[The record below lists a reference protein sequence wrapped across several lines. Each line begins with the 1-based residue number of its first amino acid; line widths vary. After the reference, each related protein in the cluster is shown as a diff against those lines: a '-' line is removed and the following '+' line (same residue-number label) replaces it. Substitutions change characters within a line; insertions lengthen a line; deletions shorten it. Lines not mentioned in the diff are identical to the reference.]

1 MQAKWCITCFLP
13 YQFLKIQNI
22 LYDPQTEYPIAFACD
37 DDNLLLMLIFIL
49 LKINNSS
56 QMQVAQNSLA
66 EVRLTEAAKMRAG
79 SYSGG
84 MKRRLSV
91 AIALIGDPKLV
102 ILDEPVRR

>member
-1 MQAKWCITCFLP
+1 MDSAFLQECF
-13 YQFLKIQNI
+13 Y
-22 LYDPQTEYPIAFACD
+22 E
-37 DDNLLLMLIFIL
+37 
-49 LKINNSS
+49 
-56 QMQVAQNSLA
+56 MQVVEKSLA

-102 ILDEPVRR
+102 ILDEPVCSWNFFLYCSFFCCVFIASHIS

>member
-1 MQAKWCITCFLP
+1 
-13 YQFLKIQNI
+13 
-22 LYDPQTEYPIAFACD
+22 
-37 DDNLLLMLIFIL
+37 MLIFIL
-49 LKINNSS
+49 LEINNSS